1 MNSNFL
7 LLILILFDIVC
18 YIEISYFCIMYKT
31 LSNIRQSLKSYYPE
45 SEISSIIRLI
55 NQHITGSSLPLALLD
70 KNTKITEAQ
79 TREIAKIVDRLRTFE
94 PIQYILESTEFYNLN
109 FYLNNNVLIPRQ
121 ETEELVDLIITNNQS
136 STSVS
141 ILDIGTG
148 SGCIAIALKKNMPN
162 IEIEAWD
169 ISFEALEVA
178 KKNSK
183 INHTHINF
191 KQVDVLSDY
200 PTSTIY
206 NIIVSNPPYILEKE
220 MVDMERN
227 VLDFEP
233 HNALFVPDNNPLL
246 FYNRIADISKELLS
260 DKGKLY
266 FEINR
271 AQGTD
276 LVEML
281 NKKGFSNIRLIKDI
295 SKNDRMIEA
304 QLIRI

>member
-7 LLILILFDIVC
+7 LLILIFFDIVC

-183 INHTHINF
+183 INDTHITF

-200 PTSTIY
+200 PTSTTY

-233 HNALFVPDNNPLL
+233 HNALFVPDNDPLL

-276 LVEML
+276 LIEML

>member
-1 MNSNFL
+1 
-7 LLILILFDIVC
+7 
-18 YIEISYFCIMYKT
+18 MYKT
-31 LSNIRQSLKSYYPE
+31 LSDIRQSLKSYYPE
-45 SEISSIIRLI
+45 AEILSIIRLI

-79 TREIAKIVDRLRTFE
+79 TREIAKIVDRLKTFE
-94 PIQYILESTEFYNLN
+94 PIQYILENTEFYGLP

-121 ETEELVDLIITNNQS
+121 ETEELVDLIISNNQTCQS
-136 STSVS
+136 IS

-148 SGCIAIALKKNMPN
+148 SGCIAIALKKNIPN
-162 IEIEAWD
+162 TKVEAWD
-169 ISFEALEVA
+169 ISLEALEVA
-178 KKNSK
+178 KKNSET
-183 INHTHINF
+183 NHTHIAF

-200 PTSTIY
+200 PVSNTY

-233 HNALFVPDNNPLL
+233 HNALFVPDTDPLL
-246 FYNRIADISKELLS
+246 FYNRIADISKKLLA

-271 AQGTD
+271 EQGSD
-276 LVEML
+276 LVAML
-281 NKKGFSNIRLIKDI
+281 SKKDFSNIKLLKDI

-304 QLIRI
+304 QLQRI

>member
-7 LLILILFDIVC
+7 LLILIFFDIVC

-233 HNALFVPDNNPLL
+233 HNALFVPDNDPLL
-246 FYNRIADISKELLS
+246 FYNRIADISKKLLS